1 MGRCATVTDQPD
13 PTIRR
18 VATLTLT
25 FLLLATT
32 VPAISLAPDIPDMAP
47 SADAQVNCP
56 VIGAGSAAANVSVNL
71 TGTQTHDCP
80 DPCNYTDCSPSTD
93 PCDYIDCGTDPCNI
107 VNCPEIWCVDKPCP
121 STDPCD
127 HLGITPCPPST
138 NPCDYT
144 GGQECPPD
152 PNVVDLSDEIKWTT
166 TYPESVLT
174 VEDGYTLSGGV
185 HNELDVPLLLNVE
198 PHVESPSV
206 CSVQGFS
213 SSAKPTPRQH
223 EYVLAPNGTE
233 TDYGT
238 GTELL
243 NGDSISFSV
252 DVAVGDQ
259 TGACEV
265 TLRATVQTIG
275 GNDVYVG
282 SQSMATE
289 NEEPLLSRA
298 WLGTM
303 AAECQTQDM
312 VKEKVPT
319 DPIQVEAGEVQI
331 SADLHYP
338 GHCPDNAERGTLLVL
353 YRHIPTTK
361 PGQYTNVTS
370 VERSVPGYGTARNLS
385 VDMTQTGDYE
395 FKVVGVYWDDW
406 FDWLCAAAIVAVVG
420 GAISVLASGGT
431 STLALYAGAVATGA
445 GVWGVLSECEDE
457 KEDVTSYS
465 ITVEAKEQSDAEALL
480 GTIGGLT

>member
-32 VPAISLAPDIPDMAP
+32 VPAISLAPDIPEMAP

-174 VEDGYTLSGGV
+174 VSEGYKITGGV
-185 HNELDVPLLLNVE
+185 HNELDVPIMLNVE
-198 PHVESPSV
+198 PHVESSSI
-206 CSVQGFS
+206 CSIKGFS
-213 SSAKPTPRQH
+213 SSANPTPRQH
-223 EYVLAPNGTE
+223 EYILGPNGTE
-233 TDYGT
+233 SDYLLGT
-238 GTELL
+238 NML
-243 NGDSISFSV
+243 NNDSISFSV
-252 DVAVGDQ
+252 AVAVGDSAG
-259 TGACEV
+259 TCEV
-265 TLRATVQTIG
+265 TLQASVQVVG
-275 GNDVYVG
+275 DNDVYVG
-282 SQSMATE
+282 SQSTATQARDL
-289 NEEPLLSRA
+289 PDRRY
-298 WLGTM
+298 LGEIFADCHTD
-303 AAECQTQDM
+303 TVTP
-312 VKEKVPT
+312 VKRSIPS
-319 DPIQVEAGEVQI
+319 DPVAVQAGTVQI
-331 SADLHYP
+331 WSSLDYP
-338 GHCPDNAERGTLLVL
+338 KNCPDEAERASVL
-353 YRHIPTTK
+353 IRYRHVNSTK
-361 PGQYTNVTS
+361 PGEYTNVTS
-370 VERSVPGYGTARNLS
+370 AELADPGYARARNLS
-385 VDMTQTGDYE
+385 VDMSKTGEYE
-395 FKVVGVYWDDW
+395 FQVTGIYWYEKLDW
-406 FDWLCAAAIVAVVG
+406 DCKLAIAVILTGIAASALTG
-420 GAISVLASGGT
+420 PQSLAFW
-431 STLALYAGAVATGA
+431 A
-445 GVWGVLSECEDE
+445 GVLSVAGGVVGAAAFACQDE
-457 KEDVTSYS
+457 RADTTQYTVRVDAKEEDVNS
-465 ITVEAKEQSDAEALL
+465 LL
-480 GTIGGLT
+480 LI